1 MAVSKQEV
9 ILEFNADT
17 GKAEKNVKGLQD
29 GMEGVANAAVEAADA
44 TEDIGNSAGKA
55 GSGFKKLGKLGSQ
68 GFKVVGAAIA
78 ASGIGLLLKIIQPI
92 VDAFLEN
99 KTVAEALE
107 VAMAGV
113 GAVINS
119 IVVIGEKV
127 VEVLMNA
134 FTNPQEAITKL
145 KDLIVQNITNRIKGL
160 LNLLPRLGEAISQV
174 FKGNFKEAGK
184 IATNAVAQVTLG
196 VENFTDKVG
205 AAAEAAT
212 EFVKETVSAAIG
224 ATKLQKALQ
233 DLADRERELSVE
245 TARQAA
251 AIEELK
257 RQRDD
262 ERLSIEKRIKFA
274 QEAAAIDQRI
284 ADENTAIQEKKARL
298 LRQEIEL
305 QGETEERVQALAA
318 AEIAAAEARRASAAV
333 QAELAA
339 SIYDLNQQAIEQQEE
354 KAQAER
360 EAALEILRAQQEL
373 EDELYALRLSAREQ
387 EELAAMQEYDRRI
400 AIAGDDEGLIK
411 AATEQLNADLAEI
424 DKTARETAREKELED
439 AETLAQAKR
448 DVAKSSLE
456 ALAALN
462 DAFGGASVERA
473 EKIANLEDAISEAQD
488 EREKNRLIAQR
499 DDLAKIQDEEG
510 RKQFERSK
518 KIQAAQALISTY
530 ESAVQAFKSLAGI
543 PVVGPALGSAA
554 AAAAVAAG
562 LANVK
567 NIRSQTFS
575 GSASEPDVPN
585 TEGITAAAS
594 GGGAASTAPQL
605 DLSFLGQGAGQVAPV
620 QAYVLAEN
628 VSNAQQANQKI
639 QDQATL

>member
-1 MAVSKQEV
+1 M
-9 ILEFNADT
+9 
-17 GKAEKNVKGLQD
+17 
-29 GMEGVANAAVEAADA
+29 
-44 TEDIGNSAGKA
+44 
-55 GSGFKKLGKLGSQ
+55 Q
-68 GFKVVGAAIA
+68 G
-78 ASGIGLLLKIIQPI
+78 
-92 VDAFLEN
+92 
-99 KTVAEALE
+99 
-107 VAMAGV
+107 
-113 GAVINS
+113 
-119 IVVIGEKV
+119 
-127 VEVLMNA
+127 
-134 FTNPQEAITKL
+134 
-145 KDLIVQNITNRIKGL
+145 
-160 LNLLPRLGEAISQV
+160 
-174 FKGNFKEAGK
+174 
-184 IATNAVAQVTLG
+184 
-196 VENFTDKVG
+196 
-205 AAAEAAT
+205 
-212 EFVKETVSAAIG
+212 
-224 ATKLQKALQ
+224 
-233 DLADRERELSVE
+233 LADRERELSVE
-245 TARQAA
+245 TARQTA

-262 ERLSIEKRIKFA
+262 ERLSIEERIKFA

-284 ADENTAIQEKKARL
+284 ADENTAIQEEKARL
-298 LRQEIEL
+298 LREEIEL

-333 QAELAA
+333 QTELAA
-339 SIYDLNQQAIEQQEE
+339 SIYALNQEAIDQQEE

-360 EAALEILRAQQEL
+360 EAALEILQAQQEL

-400 AIAGDDEGLIK
+400 ALAGDDEGLIK
-411 AATEQLNADLAEI
+411 AATEQLNKDLAEI
-424 DKTARETAREKELED
+424 DKTAREKELED

-462 DAFGGASVERA
+462 DAFGAASVERA

-543 PVVGPALGSAA
+543 PVVGPALGTAA

-567 NIRSQTFS
+567 SIQSQTFS

>member
-29 GMEGVANAAVEAADA
+29 GMEGVADAAVEAADA
-44 TEDIGNSAGKA
+44 TEEVGNNAGKA

-107 VAMAGV
+107 VAMAGL

-119 IVVIGEKV
+119 IVGIGEKV
-127 VEVLMNA
+127 VQVLMDA

-205 AAAEAAT
+205 AAAEAVT

-262 ERLSIEKRIKFA
+262 ERLSIEERIKFA

-284 ADENTAIQEKKARL
+284 ADENTAIQEEKARL

-318 AEIAAAEARRASAAV
+318 AQIAAAEAQRASAAV
-333 QAELAA
+333 QTELQD
-339 SIYDLNQQAIEQQEE
+339 SIFALNEE
-354 KAQAER
+354 RRIKEEEAAQAELDALLDR
-360 EAALEILRAQQEL
+360 LQKEKEAKDKAAAEDLARAEKLAEQEARLEEAKKQVRDQSIAAL
-373 EDELYALRLSAREQ
+373 S
-387 EELAAMQEYDRRI
+387 
-400 AIAGDDEGLIK
+400 
-411 AATEQLNADLAEI
+411 
-424 DKTARETAREKELED
+424 
-439 AETLAQAKR
+439 
-448 DVAKSSLE
+448 
-456 ALAALN
+456 ALN

-473 EKIANLEDAISEAQD
+473 ERIANLEDAISEAQD
-488 EREKNRLIAQR
+488 EREKKRLIAQR

-510 RKQFERSK
+510 RRQFERSK

-530 ESAVQAFKSLAGI
+530 ESAVQAFKSMVGI
-543 PVVGPALGSAA
+543 PVVGPSLGAAA

-567 NIRSQTFS
+567 NIQSQTFS